1 MHIGQALINDMPA
14 VVASVNST
22 SGWVWLDGYAD
33 LSAVLPLSQ
42 PELARLVARGV
53 NVAEDAISFRAP
65 VIASTKL
72 IAVGRNYRD
81 HIRETG
87 AAVPTKP
94 LLFAKMSS
102 SVTNP
107 GGSIEWDTAITNA
120 VDYEAELAVVIGRT
134 MKRVTAANALDYIFG
149 YTCVNDVSARDLQ
162 ESDGQWARAK
172 GLDTFCPL
180 GPWLVTRD
188 AIPDPQVLAIRCI
201 VNGETRQSSNTSEM
215 IFNVRQILAYISQA
229 FTLNPGDV
237 ILTGT
242 PDGVSNARSP
252 KALLQDGDRVVVE
265 LDNIGRLENTCRILK
280 F

>member
-1 MHIGQALINDMPA
+1 MRIGQALINDLPA

-22 SGWVWLDGYAD
+22 SGWVWLAGYVD
-33 LSAVLPLSQ
+33 LSAVLLLSQ

-53 NVAEDAISFRAP
+53 NVAEDTITFRAP

-134 MKRVTAANALDYIFG
+134 MKRVTADNALDYVFG

-188 AIPDPQVLAIRCI
+188 AIPDPQALAIRCI
-201 VNGETRQSSNTSEM
+201 VNGETRQNSSTSEM

-242 PDGVSNARSP
+242 PDGIGNARSP

-265 LDNIGRLENTCRILK
+265 LDHIGRLENTCRILK